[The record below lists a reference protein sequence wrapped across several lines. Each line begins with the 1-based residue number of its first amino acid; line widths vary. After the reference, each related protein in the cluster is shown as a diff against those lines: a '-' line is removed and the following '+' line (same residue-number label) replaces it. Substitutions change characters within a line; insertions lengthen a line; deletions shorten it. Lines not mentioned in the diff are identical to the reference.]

1 MFAVMPQSMGK
12 QNVVVCRGATIPAA
26 REVRG
31 NGRKAKTGGPY
42 MAERQ
47 LHGGSNSGLTEAEAQ
62 EFHRHYSASMLAFVG
77 VAVFAHIL
85 VWAWRPWLS

>member
-1 MFAVMPQSMGK
+1 
-12 QNVVVCRGATIPAA
+12 
-26 REVRG
+26 
-31 NGRKAKTGGPY
+31 

-62 EFHRHYSASMLAFVG
+62 EFHRHYMASTLAWAA

-85 VWAWRPWLS
+85 VWAWRPWFT